1 MQDLQATLNELFS
14 TPLELGWNVLIVLT
28 VISVLD
34 MARNLTRRV
43 RHIFP

>member
-1 MQDLQATLNELFS
+1 MRETLNHVLAA
-14 TPLELGWNVLIVLT
+14 PLDVGWKVLTVLT

-34 MARNLTRRV
+34 MSRTLLRRV

>member
-1 MQDLQATLNELFS
+1 MRDTLNHLLAA
-14 TPLELGWNVLIVLT
+14 PLDVGWKVLTVLT

-34 MARNLTRRV
+34 MGRNLVRRV

>member
-1 MQDLQATLNELFS
+1 MRDTLNHLLGA
-14 TPLELGWNVLIVLT
+14 PLDVGWKVLTVLT

-34 MARNLTRRV
+34 MSRNLMRRV